1 MVAAIAAAN
10 GSLQLWAVLFV
21 GGGCDRR
28 RQRGL
33 CAWTVCRAQSRHVGQ
48 LGKRRQRRWLDEA
61 EGFFQDW
68 GATAV
73 VVGRWLPLA
82 RFTVALPAGINR
94 MPWRRFVIWNAL
106 GGISWVTTIGL
117 AAVLLR
123 EAAKEHHRG
132 ARSRWPTRV
141 GLAAD
146 RPHLPLP
153 STGSN
158 RLMGGPHTRPA
169 TASPDS
175 RLRPV
180 GFG

>member
-106 GGISWVTTIGL
+106 GGISWVPRSALPPFFSARRQKSTIEALGL
-117 AAVLLR
+117 VGPLASALPLTGHIYRCRRR
-123 EAAKEHHRG
+123 EA
-132 ARSRWPTRV
+132 
-141 GLAAD
+141 
-146 RPHLPLP
+146 
-153 STGSN
+153 
-158 RLMGGPHTRPA
+158 
-169 TASPDS
+169 TA
-175 RLRPV
+175 
-180 GFG
+180 